1 MPQWKR
7 ISALACPPAQT
18 SIWSII
24 AKRQSLSSGGEIKYT
39 AARDFGASRH
49 FGAKLPQS
57 LLNVQTPTLHSGHRS
72 EERRVGK
79 DVSVRVD
86 LGGRRIIKKKKHI
99 NIIQCTTNV
108 TENNLTCTTSK
119 P

>member
-57 LLNVQTPTLHSGHRS
+57 LLNVQTPTLHSGHAPATRRART
-72 EERRVGK
+72 EERRDGK
-79 DVSVRVD
+79 ECVS
-86 LGGRRIIKKKKHI
+86 
-99 NIIQCTTNV
+99 
-108 TENNLTCTTSK
+108 TCRSRGSQYQ
-119 P
+119 